1 MPSEKQWKQQ
11 ISIELKRYSIEI
23 EESKKKSSNYLHKL

>member
-11 ISIELKRYSIEI
+11 ISTEFKRYSIEI
-23 EESKKKSSNYLHKL
+23 EESKKKL